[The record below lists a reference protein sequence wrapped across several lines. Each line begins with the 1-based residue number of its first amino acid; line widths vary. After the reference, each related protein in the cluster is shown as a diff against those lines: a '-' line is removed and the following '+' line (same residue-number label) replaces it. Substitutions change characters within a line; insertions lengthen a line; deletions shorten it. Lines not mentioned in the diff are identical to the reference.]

1 MSTYAITEARN
12 QLGALAREASTS
24 REPIYLTDHGH
35 QIAAIV
41 HPDAIHDLEVQLAH
55 ERYLR
60 QRAEGALLAPGI
72 PNDEA
77 RRMLLDRL
85 AARRGSDENSE

>member
-41 HPDAIHDLEVQLAH
+41 HPDAIHDLEEQLAH

-60 QRAEGALLAPGI
+60 QRAEGTLAPGI

-77 RRMLLDRL
+77 RRMVLERM
-85 AARRGSDENSE
+85 AARRASGENGE

>member
-41 HPDAIHDLEVQLAH
+41 HPDAIRDLEEQLAH

-60 QRAEGALLAPGI
+60 QRAEGTVSPGV

-77 RRMLLDRL
+77 RRMVLERIE
-85 AARRGSDENSE
+85 AQRASGESGA